1 MRAAE
6 SSNRGIRNGLYGER
20 RMCRRIRVIIDGMVD
35 IRNMRTLDSSETNL
49 PVAPDP
55 LIPAFVAPMVDWS
68 ERYTIP
74 RTAFLTFLNGHSKW
88 R

>member
-35 IRNMRTLDSSETNL
+35 IRNMRPLDSSEIKL
-49 PVAPDP
+49 PDAPDP
-55 LIPAFVAPMVDWS
+55 FLPAFVAGMVDYG
-68 ERYTIP
+68 EEIEEP
-74 RTAFLTFLNGHSKW
+74 GTALYIFQLGH
-88 R
+88 